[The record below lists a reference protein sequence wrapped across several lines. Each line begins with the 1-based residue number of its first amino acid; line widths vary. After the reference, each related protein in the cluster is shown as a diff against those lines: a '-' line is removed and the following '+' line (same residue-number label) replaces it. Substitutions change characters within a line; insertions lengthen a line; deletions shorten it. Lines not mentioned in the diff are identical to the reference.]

1 MRSLWSF
8 LAISRIAPS
17 STRLRPT
24 FQASATRIEYCSMVS
39 GSVVGTISTA
49 IWLPFFASKS
59 CSVWLSEATSLLL
72 SVPVWS
78 TTRPVSCGTATSASA
93 ANAQQ
98 MSSATRE
105 AFARFIA
112 RNDLVRSF
120 GRRRCRC
127 RRCRRGRRIE
137 IHLRRAGNFLL
148 IVDREIGLF
157 LVSEGHR
164 GQVGRERAD
173 RDVIIL
179 HRLNVAV
186 ACHGDAV
193 LRALE
198 LRHQVTKQRIGFEL
212 RIILA
217 DDQEPRQRTA
227 QFDLGLLEFRKRA
240 GIVDQVR

>member
-1 MRSLWSF
+1 MRSLRSF
-8 LAISRIAPS
+8 LATSRIAPS

-24 FQASATRIEYCSMVS
+24 FQASATRIEYCSIVS

-59 CSVWLSEATSLLL
+59 CSVWLSEAISLLL

-120 GRRRCRC
+120 GRRRGRC
-127 RRCRRGRRIE
+127 RRWRRGRRIE

-193 LRALE
+193 LRAFE
-198 LRHQVTKQRIGFEL
+198 LRHQ
-212 RIILA
+212 
-217 DDQEPRQRTA
+217 
-227 QFDLGLLEFRKRA
+227 
-240 GIVDQVR
+240 